1 MTRKNLYILFP
12 IVLVCFSLFV
22 LRYKF
27 QNLFIS
33 KYLISERKKREKILE
48 NLTQI
53 YQNFVLNVTKNFYYF
68 KGYIQNII
76 DDFKRLEDVYSNS
89 NYKAF
94 IYKQN
99 NITIY
104 GILNSKVFT
113 GVFLTNET
121 KNKILFSFNL
131 DEDKTKIKF
140 LIYYFIFDNAY
151 FLNYQNFE
159 KTKNFILVKKGTYYF
174 VSSGNRTVC
183 LEIVNNTLKVL
194 NCTSFEP
201 ILVRSENV
209 YENMKYKF
217 FKVFSQNQ
225 TKE

>member
-48 NLTQI
+48 NLTRI

-68 KGYIQNII
+68 KGYIRNII

-104 GILNSKVFT
+104 GILNSRVFT

>member
-48 NLTQI
+48 NLTRI

-68 KGYIQNII
+68 KGYIRNII

-159 KTKNFILVKKGTYYF
+159 KTKNFILIKKGTYYF